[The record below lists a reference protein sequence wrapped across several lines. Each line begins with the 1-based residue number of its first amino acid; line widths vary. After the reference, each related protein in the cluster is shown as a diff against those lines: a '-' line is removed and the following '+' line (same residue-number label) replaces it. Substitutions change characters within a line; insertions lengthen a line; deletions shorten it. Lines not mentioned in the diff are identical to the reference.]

1 MKRSNNSFRNFAV
14 KKPVLA
20 FLAIVLPL
28 SWISL
33 FTLSYYGL
41 PNEPGL
47 LIMTYGGLLGMSI
60 LITYWLHGRN
70 GVKQLLQ
77 GVIHWRVAPGYYVI
91 ALLAVPLLT
100 LLLSL
105 LIGTFRQPPE
115 GWAALVWNYSLSL
128 ITGVLIINLW
138 EELGWTGFVQNR
150 LMQYKGLLHGSLLT
164 APGFVAIHI
173 PLIFDDPNLTV
184 VLTDFIAV
192 VVLSIF
198 FRYLLGMIFLD
209 TQGSILIVGLLHAS
223 QSSANDLEAVTGE
236 YGMILAVII
245 LTLIIAVYRVMRGKS
260 AVSGSLP
267 ELHVKN
273 KRKID

>member
-1 MKRSNNSFRNFAV
+1 
-14 KKPVLA
+14 
-20 FLAIVLPL
+20 
-28 SWISL
+28 
-33 FTLSYYGL
+33 
-41 PNEPGL
+41 
-47 LIMTYGGLLGMSI
+47 MSI

-70 GVKQLLQ
+70 GVKHLLR

-91 ALLAVPLLT
+91 ALLAVPVLT
-100 LLLSL
+100 VLLSFL
-105 LIGTFRQPPE
+105 TGTFRQLPD
-115 GWAALVWNYSLSL
+115 GWVSMIWNYSYSV
-128 ITGVLIINLW
+128 ITIVLLINLW
-138 EELGWTGFVQNR
+138 EELGWTGFVQNK

-223 QSSANDLEAVTGE
+223 QNSANDLEAVTGE
-236 YGMILAVII
+236 YEMILAVII
-245 LTLIIAVYRVMRGKS
+245 LTLIIAVYRVMCGKS

-267 ELHVKN
+267 DLHVKN